1 VDAAVQLQNE
11 RLAVNHELGDQDG
24 IAAATYDL
32 AQIEIQQEKWPEA
45 FEHLAEAY
53 DIFNKIGRLD
63 FICTVDSSLGLLLC
77 RAGQRE
83 QGLQMLTR
91 SRDGFAKLGLQDHAK
106 QTEAIIAHFSQSAG

>member
-1 VDAAVQLQNE
+1 MAGLD
-11 RLAVNHELGDQDG
+11 LGQ
-24 IAAATYDL
+24 
-32 AQIEIQQEKWPEA
+32 
-45 FEHLAEAY
+45 
-53 DIFNKIGRLD
+53 
-63 FICTVDSSLGLLLC
+63 LLC